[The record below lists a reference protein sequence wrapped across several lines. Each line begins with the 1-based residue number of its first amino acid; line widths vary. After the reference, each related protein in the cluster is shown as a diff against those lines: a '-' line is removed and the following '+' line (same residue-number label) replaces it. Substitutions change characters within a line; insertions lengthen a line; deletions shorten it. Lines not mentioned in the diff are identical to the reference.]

1 MHCEEIDLASKY
13 RRTSQRLSA
22 CVTMPTSL
30 CCHVREGGTLNE
42 ASGLFSVPAIALVLL
57 PSTTVFHAF
66 RTPFDI
72 IFIISGSLMYM
83 DCNNVLVV
91 ANGAETVP
99 AADVLAIGY
108 GYKGLRPTL
117 QISPHVVM
125 KLQLFTVP

>member
-1 MHCEEIDLASKY
+1 MHCAEIDLAIKCK
-13 RRTSQRLSA
+13 RTSKILSA

-30 CCHVREGGTLNE
+30 CCHVREGRTLNE
-42 ASGLFSVPAIALVLL
+42 ASGLLSVPAIALL
-57 PSTTVFHAF
+57 PSATVLHAF

-72 IFIISGSLMYM
+72 SVIITGSLMYM

-99 AADVLAIGY
+99 AEDVLDIGY

-117 QISPHVVM
+117 HISPHAVM
-125 KLQLFTVP
+125 MLQLFTVP